1 MKAPNPGSESATLV
15 SSRLLRLVSLL
26 SIPWFYVPQ
35 VDVRRQHGLAA
46 ADPEVRHDAR
56 LQEHN
61 PRGAAGPDLGR
72 GTLWSGM
79 HLFII
84 STVSTFLVNRKK
96 EFVSSVGNQTCK

>member
-1 MKAPNPGSESATLV
+1 MPRIRNTGEFPTSLFFLISILELCQF
-15 SSRLLRLVSLL
+15 RLASLL
-26 SIPWFYVPQ
+26 SISLFFVPQ

-79 HLFII
+79 QLFLF
-84 STVSTFLVNRKK
+84 SVYF
-96 EFVSSVGNQTCK
+96 SSCCIFRL